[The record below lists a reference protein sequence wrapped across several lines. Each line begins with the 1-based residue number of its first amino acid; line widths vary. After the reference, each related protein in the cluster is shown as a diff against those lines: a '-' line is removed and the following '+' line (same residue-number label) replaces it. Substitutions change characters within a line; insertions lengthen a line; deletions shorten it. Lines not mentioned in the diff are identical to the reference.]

1 MKASELGTLLKPV
14 VESAGYELWDIV
26 FAKEGANW
34 YLRLFIDKPHAES
47 KEPEKGK
54 LSDVMSEGNEQSEGI
69 GINDCETVSRLV
81 EKALDDADPIEQ
93 PYILEVSSPGLD
105 RALKR
110 DRDFELYA
118 GRQVNL
124 KLYKPNGK
132 KKLFSGELKGIVEG
146 KIVIIDEKGAELL
159 FDKALVASCRL
170 AVVW

>member
-1 MKASELGTLLKPV
+1 MKISELEELLKPV
-14 VESAGYELWDIV
+14 VQNAGYGLWDIV
-26 FAKEGANW
+26 FVKEGANW
-34 YLRLFIDKPHAES
+34 YLRLFIDKPNAES
-47 KEPEKGK
+47 KELEK
-54 LSDVMSEGNEQSEGI
+54 LSVVMNKGDEHGEGI
-69 GINDCETVSRLV
+69 GISDCETVSRLV
-81 EKALDDADPIEQ
+81 GKVLDDVDPIKQ

-118 GRQVNL
+118 GHLVNI

-132 KKLFSGELKGIVEG
+132 KKSFSGELKGIVEG
-146 KIVIIDEKGAELL
+146 KIVIKDEKGAELL